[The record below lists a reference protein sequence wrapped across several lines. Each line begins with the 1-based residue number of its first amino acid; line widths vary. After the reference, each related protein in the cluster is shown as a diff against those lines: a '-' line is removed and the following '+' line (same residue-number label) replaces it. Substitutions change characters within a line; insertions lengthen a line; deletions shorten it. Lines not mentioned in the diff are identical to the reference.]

1 MRMTDPRSEQVNGVG
16 VRFVSFE
23 GSDRLR
29 LEMFIER
36 NMPPR
41 SGGTSA

>member
-1 MRMTDPRSEQVNGVG
+1 MRTTDPRREQVHGVG
-16 VRFVSFE
+16 VRFVSFD

-36 NMPPR
+36 QLPAR
-41 SGGTSA
+41 SNPTS